1 MTSAGRYVLL
11 GLARA
16 RCPWFTEVSQWAT
29 SGALAAEFIKAVS
42 VEEATARLR
51 SGRAFSAVLV
61 DAAVSGWG
69 RDTVE
74 LAAAQGCAVIVV
86 DREAADGSDVSTRA
100 DPATSRRWDDL
111 GVDAVLPPGFDRG
124 RLVDVLASVAQPI
137 TRTDEANLLD
147 SVLAIPSLSEGS
159 RAGSVVDTSPFRGRL
174 VAVTGAG
181 GTGRST
187 LALALATGLAGDP
200 RDRGLVLLADLALHA
215 QQGLLHDA
223 GDVVPG
229 LLELVEAHRRSRL
242 DPPAVRR
249 LCFEVGDRG
258 YDLLLGLRRQR
269 DWTALRPRS
278 TAAALEAL
286 RSTYRLVVADVD
298 ADVEGEPESG
308 LPDIEDRNQLARTTL
323 GQADLVLVVGR
334 AGLGGLHA
342 QIRVLRDLIG
352 FGVAPSRL
360 LPVVNCAPRGRR
372 RRAERTA
379 VLHQLAT
386 DALPGTE
393 LAATPVFVPERRRL
407 DDVIYDG
414 GRLPPSV
421 GGLLT
426 GAVRALLDR
435 IPPLDPHGL
444 PSRAELGGRVPV
456 AVAPGSVG
464 SWTEPTGEHAR

>member
-1 MTSAGRYVLL
+1 MTTGGRYVLL

-16 RCPWFTEVSQWAT
+16 RCPWFADVSQWAT
-29 SGALAAEFIKAVS
+29 SGALAAEFVKAVS

-51 SGRAFSAVLV
+51 SGRPFSALLV

-74 LAAAQGCAVIVV
+74 LAAEQGCAVIVV
-86 DREAADGSDVSTRA
+86 DREAGDGA
-100 DPATSRRWDDL
+100 PGIGRRWEDL
-111 GVDAVLPPGFDRG
+111 GAAAGLPAGFDRG
-124 RLVDVLASVAQPI
+124 QLVDLLASVARPI
-137 TRTDEANLLD
+137 TRAAEANLVD
-147 SVLAIPSLSEGS
+147 GALAIPSTSEDGSSPS
-159 RAGSVVDTSPFRGRL
+159 RATGSLLNPPAFRGRL

-187 LALALATGLAGDP
+187 LALALAAGLAGDP

-229 LLELVEAHRRSRL
+229 LLELVEAHRRYQL

-249 LCFEVGDRG
+249 LCFEVEDRG
-258 YDLLLGLRRQR
+258 YDLLLGLRRHR

-278 TAAALEAL
+278 TAAALDAL

-298 ADVEGEPESG
+298 AEVEGESESG
-308 LPDIEDRNQLARTTL
+308 LLDIEDRNQLARITL
-323 GQADLVLVVGR
+323 EQADLVLVVGR
-334 AGLGGLHA
+334 SGLGALHA

-352 FGVAPSRL
+352 FGVAPGRL
-360 LPVVNCAPRGRR
+360 LPVVNCAPRSRR

-379 VLHQLAT
+379 VLHDLTT
-386 DALPGTE
+386 DVLPGTE

-435 IPPLDPHGL
+435 VPALEPHGSL
-444 PSRAELGGRVPV
+444 NRTAWGGGVPV
-456 AVAPGSVG
+456 AVTPGSVG